1 MAQFNGCDERFVGVF
16 GDEEGCENLTTRMY
30 PFVRSDKEVAEL
42 LLKTKAAHD
51 NKSTMVIFTFADP
64 ELRAR
69 ASRMCELSDL
79 KYVDLLGNMF
89 DVLSEFLQRKPL
101 GAFSLEANSRKP
113 KQRSLSDDYFR
124 RIDAVGKFV
133 PNDSK
138 EMHAETDTAMR
149 STVLTTL
156 LGVFILKTEFT
167 LKCDDGCHPE
177 LMPEADVV
185 LTGVSRT

>member
-16 GDEEGCENLTTRMY
+16 GDEDGCENLTTRMY
-30 PFVRSDKEVAEL
+30 PFVRTDKEVAEL
-42 LLKTKAAHD
+42 LLKTKAD

-64 ELRAR
+64 KLRAR

-133 PNDSK
+133 PNNSK
-138 EMHAETDTAMR
+138 E
-149 STVLTTL
+149 STPKK
-156 LGVFILKTEFT
+156 IRR
-167 LKCDDGCHPE
+167 CDPRFSPPCW
-177 LMPEADVV
+177 
-185 LTGVSRT
+185 VSLY